1 MAKTGRDVR
10 CKRCKKTVG
19 DSLNLKGWGADV
31 RDGDVVG
38 YICPGCMQSVEAKQ
52 LPEGATLDIGHG
64 YEETAPITDGNF
76 RFLKKL
82 VDTPDYYGNSRHDA
96 RMDWETF
103 GDIIRRC
110 FEQIGHLGIQFD
122 MTNQILWNFRLG
134 VERLPNGELKIH
146 STGYHTQ
153 GGKKGKQVDPNLIEN
168 LKAMGMKQPEGDE
181 RNWTIILTAAES
193 MEYNL
198 NKVIIHIL
206 ERGYEFNPN
215 LIQDMSFAE
224 FGDNS

>member
-1 MAKTGRDVR
+1 
-10 CKRCKKTVG
+10 
-19 DSLNLKGWGADV
+19 
-31 RDGDVVG
+31 
-38 YICPGCMQSVEAKQ
+38 
-52 LPEGATLDIGHG
+52 
-64 YEETAPITDGNF
+64 
-76 RFLKKL
+76 
-82 VDTPDYYGNSRHDA
+82 
-96 RMDWETF
+96 
-103 GDIIRRC
+103 
-110 FEQIGHLGIQFD
+110 

-153 GGKKGKQVDPNLIEN
+153 GGKKGKQVDSNLIEN

-181 RNWTIILTAAES
+181 RNWTITLTAAES
-193 MEYNL
+193 VEYNL
-198 NKVIIHIL
+198 NKIIIHIL